1 MHWRSRISEQR
12 KSIIS
17 ADQVG
22 ALAQIMRKLHLVWR
36 LLKDSR
42 VPLFPKLFIPAA
54 IIYIVSPIDLV
65 PDFILGLGQ
74 LDDIAIFFLSIALFI
89 EFCPRAIVDE
99 HRRAIDLSKTSPSEE
114 GVVEGSFRVMKDEE

>member
-1 MHWRSRISEQR
+1 MSDQH

-22 ALAQIMRKLHLVWR
+22 ALAQFVRKLNLVWR

-42 VPLFPKLFIPAA
+42 VSLFPKLIIPAA
-54 IIYIVSPIDLV
+54 IAYIVSPIDVV

-89 EFCPRAIVDE
+89 EFCPRELVEE
-99 HRRAIDLSKTSPSEE
+99 HRRVIESPTVLPSEE
-114 GVVEGSFRVMKDEE
+114 PVVDGAYRVMKDEE